1 MTSTWFLTTVISAF
15 ASIVVIDDA
24 LLDASVGSGT
34 MVEEDCG

>member
-1 MTSTWFLTTVISAF
+1 MTSTWFLTTVISAL

-34 MVEEDCG
+34 MVEEYCG